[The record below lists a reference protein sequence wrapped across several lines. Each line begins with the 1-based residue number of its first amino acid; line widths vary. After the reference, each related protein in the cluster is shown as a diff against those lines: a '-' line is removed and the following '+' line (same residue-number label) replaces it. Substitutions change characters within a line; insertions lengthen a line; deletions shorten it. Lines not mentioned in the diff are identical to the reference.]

1 MQKLEESE
9 PEFVRELVSERRVS
23 SSSAQLGT
31 ETGSG
36 LSRAMGKQEVLSRE
50 TGLHSKLGESPRG
63 STLLKQRSP
72 GSCSPKTEMQDGICS
87 VYKQRK
93 ALTSSRVGMLV
104 SPRSQ

>member
-36 LSRAMGKQEVLSRE
+36 LSRAMGKQEVLGRE
-50 TGLHSKLGESPRG
+50 TGLHRRLHRAS
-63 STLLKQRSP
+63 Q
-72 GSCSPKTEMQDGICS
+72 EMQDGICS
-87 VYKQRK
+87 VYKQRET
-93 ALTSSRVGMLV
+93 LTSSRVGML
-104 SPRSQ
+104 